1 MIKMEKEKVIE
12 LLRLYPEIDGEIKV
26 RKNIVIDLE
35 QYYNPLSAI
44 RYDGLL
50 KKDYPVSIPT
60 EEKAIHIPDYVR
72 EEIEFYQKEIKN
84 LQKIKVEILKEV
96 SRLNLKHK
104 KIIFGFYFNRMRWDE
119 IAERINYS
127 DRQCKNIRDEAIIEL
142 TKAFSKNSVLSGCKI
157 KE

>member
-44 RYDGLL
+44 RYDGLS

-72 EEIEFYQKEIKN
+72 EEIEFYQKEIK
-84 LQKIKVEILKEV
+84 KIGRAHV
-96 SRLNLKHK
+96 
-104 KIIFGFYFNRMRWDE
+104 
-119 IAERINYS
+119 
-127 DRQCKNIRDEAIIEL
+127 
-142 TKAFSKNSVLSGCKI
+142 
-157 KE
+157 